1 MGVNKKVMRL
11 AGIGSTFGRPEANFV
26 HAQAG
31 SSAQKVLLPEAEE
44 PETRKRA
51 PTASFVGGNMP
62 IHMDI
67 VAVAPSIFH
76 AGARKISEDASP
88 RPPPTDLTAAVWRSC
103 CKSA

>member
-51 PTASFVGGNMP
+51 PTAYIYAPPRSPLEPRRSGIVSQV
-62 IHMDI
+62 HMCR
-67 VAVAPSIFH
+67 AAP
-76 AGARKISEDASP
+76 RAS
-88 RPPPTDLTAAVWRSC
+88 R
-103 CKSA
+103 